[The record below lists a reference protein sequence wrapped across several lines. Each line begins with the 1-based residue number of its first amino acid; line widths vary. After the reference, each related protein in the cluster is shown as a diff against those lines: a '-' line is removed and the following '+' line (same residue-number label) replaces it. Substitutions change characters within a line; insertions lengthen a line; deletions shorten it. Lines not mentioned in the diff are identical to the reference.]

1 MMTVLNSQG
10 QRLTVVEAA
19 TMLGITEQMLR
30 VSMAQGLIDIGYVY
44 GSGRRKTYVIFSEKV
59 ARLKGKSY
67 GQKD

>member
-1 MMTVLNSQG
+1 MTNHTNDRIS
-10 QRLTVVEAA
+10 VEKASE
-19 TMLGITEQMLR
+19 MLGITEQMLR